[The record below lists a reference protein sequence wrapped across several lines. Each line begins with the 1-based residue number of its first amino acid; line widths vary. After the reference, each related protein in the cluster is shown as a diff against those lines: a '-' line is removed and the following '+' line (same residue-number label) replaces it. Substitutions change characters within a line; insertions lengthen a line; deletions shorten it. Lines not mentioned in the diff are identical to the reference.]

1 MSRYNPN
8 RQVVPIYEAAERWRR
23 DCLEGEGSVLVQ
35 GKALWTAERL
45 GELDRHFVQN
55 LDAGEGTFL
64 QKLEAQLA
72 SSSPAARQLMAE
84 LLWVLL
90 LFPSNIGA
98 SKKRETVREVW
109 AWSDEALPEDHPMLA
124 DAVLDGIGSG
134 GTAFNTQRWRELVL
148 LITAVRD
155 LKGRGSDDRRALLSD
170 PWTFSKWFADRPE
183 APGRQLR
190 HMLPH
195 LLFPDTFERISSQ
208 GDKERIL
215 SALADTTAKE
225 VKRWPL
231 DRIDRELLS
240 LRERLEQGQGG
251 PIDFYADELRPKW
264 HEPKLQP
271 PVPTAPA
278 ADDKAVSNEASAPP
292 APALAD
298 APLNL
303 ILYGPPG
310 TGKTHRL
317 MRDHVPRYRGP
328 DGDRFAFVAFHQGYA
343 YEDFVEGIRPAVV
356 EGAVSYEVRPG
367 VLRRLCERA
376 RRDPGRRYALLV
388 DEINRGNVAKVF
400 GELISLIEVD
410 KRIRTD
416 GAGARLEGCTGLEVT
431 LPYSGERFGVPAN
444 LDVIATMNTA
454 DRSIALLDSALR
466 RRFRFKELLPEPERL
481 GEIDDGEGGTI
492 DLAEL
497 LATLNARLAHLL
509 HRDRTLGHSYLMA
522 VRTFDDLR
530 RVLSQEILPLLQDAF
545 YDDWGRIRL
554 VLADTSADAEFQI
567 VRARAADTDELFAG
581 ADAAEVGEAE
591 LFEVVSEREITPD
604 AVRKVYE
611 TPG

>member
-1 MSRYNPN
+1 MA
-8 RQVVPIYEAAERWRR
+8 RQNLWPHVAPIYEAAERWRR
-23 DCLEGEGSVLVQ
+23 DCLEGEGSVLAP
-35 GKALWTAERL
+35 GGALWTAEGL

-55 LDAGEGTFL
+55 IDAGEGTFL
-64 QKLEAQLA
+64 ERLETQLA
-72 SSSPAARQLMAE
+72 AGSPAARRLMAE
-84 LLWVLL
+84 LLWVLF

-124 DAVLDGIGSG
+124 DAVLGGIGSG

-148 LITAVRD
+148 LITAAHD
-155 LKGRGSDDRRALLSD
+155 LKNRSNGDRRALLSD
-170 PWTFSKWFADRPE
+170 PWAFSEWLADRQE

-195 LLFPDTFERISSQ
+195 LLFPDSFERISSQ

-215 SALADTTAKE
+215 STFTGVGAKE
-225 VKRWPL
+225 VKRWSL
-231 DRIDRELLS
+231 TRIDRELLS
-240 LRERLEQGQGG
+240 LRKRLEKERDG
-251 PIDFYADELRPKW
+251 PIDFYNDDLRTEWRKTKPQPSAPATADGPAADS
-264 HEPKLQP
+264 
-271 PVPTAPA
+271 APA
-278 ADDKAVSNEASAPP
+278 AAP

-310 TGKTHRL
+310 TGKTYRL
-317 MRDHVPRYRGP
+317 MRDHLPRYRGP
-328 DGDRFAFVAFHQGYA
+328 DGDRYEFVTFHQGYA
-343 YEDFVEGIRPAVV
+343 YEDFVEGIRPAVAG
-356 EGAVSYEVRPG
+356 GAVTYEVRPG

-376 RRDPGRRYALLV
+376 RRDPDRRYALLV

-410 KRIRTD
+410 KRIRT
-416 GAGARLEGCTGLEVT
+416 GAAGARVEGCAGLEVT

-466 RRFRFKELLPEPERL
+466 RRFRFEELLPEPELL

-492 DLAEL
+492 DLGRL
-497 LATLNARLAHLL
+497 LAALNARLAHLL
-509 HRDRTLGHSYLMA
+509 HRDRTLGHSYLIG
-522 VRTFDDLR
+522 VRTFGDLR
-530 RVLSQEILPLLQDAF
+530 RVLAQEILPLLQDAF

-567 VRARAADTDELFAG
+567 VRTRAAEADELFAG
-581 ADAAEVGEAE
+581 VDAAEVGEAE
-591 LFEVVSEREITPD
+591 TFEIAPEREITPD
-604 AVRKVYE
+604 AVRKIYE
-611 TPG
+611 SPG

>member
-1 MSRYNPN
+1 MSRYNPHL
-8 RQVVPIYEAAERWRR
+8 QVAPIYEAAERWRR
-23 DCLEGEGSVLVQ
+23 DCLEGEGSVLAP
-35 GKALWTAERL
+35 GEALWTVEGL

-64 QKLEAQLA
+64 QKLETQLSA
-72 SSSPAARQLMAE
+72 GSPAARRLMAE

-98 SKKRETVREVW
+98 FKKRETVREVW
-109 AWSDEALPEDHPMLA
+109 AWSDGALPEDHPMLA
-124 DAVLDGIGSG
+124 DDVLGGIGSG
-134 GTAFNTQRWRELVL
+134 GTAFNTHRWRELVL
-148 LITAVRD
+148 LITAARD
-155 LKGRGSDDRRALLSD
+155 LKSRGAGDRRAVLSD
-170 PWTFSKWFADRPE
+170 PWAFSAWLADRPE

-195 LLFPDTFERISSQ
+195 LLFPDSFERISSQ

-215 SALADTTAKE
+215 SAFTGAGAKE
-225 VKRWPL
+225 VRRWPL
-231 DRIDRELLS
+231 DRIDREFLA
-240 LRERLEQGQGG
+240 LRERLEKERDG
-251 PIDFYADELRPKW
+251 PIDFYAKDLKDEWHAAKPRP
-264 HEPKLQP
+264 PKPLATG
-271 PVPTAPA
+271 VTAEDSA
-278 ADDKAVSNEASAPP
+278 AAVAP
-292 APALAD
+292 APALAG

-317 MRDHVPRYRGP
+317 MRDHLPRYREPG
-328 DGDRFAFVAFHQGYA
+328 GDRFEFVTFHQGYA

-356 EGAVSYEVRPG
+356 EGAVTYDVRPG

-376 RRDPGRRYALLV
+376 RRDPNRRYALLV

-416 GAGARLEGCTGLEVT
+416 AAGARLEKCTGLEVT

-444 LDVIATMNTA
+444 LDVIASMNTA

-466 RRFRFKELLPEPERL
+466 RRFRFEELLPEPGLL

-492 DLAEL
+492 DLGEL
-497 LATLNARLAHLL
+497 LAALNARLTHLL
-509 HRDRTLGHSYLMA
+509 HRDRTLGHSYLIG
-522 VRTFDDLR
+522 VRTFEDLR
-530 RVLSQEILPLLQDAF
+530 RVLGQEILPLLQDAF

-554 VLADTSADAEFQI
+554 VLADISADAEFQI
-567 VRARAADTDELFAG
+567 VRARKAQTGALFAG
-581 ADAAEVGEAE
+581 ADAAEVGEPE
-591 LFEVVSEREITPD
+591 LFEIAPEQEITPD